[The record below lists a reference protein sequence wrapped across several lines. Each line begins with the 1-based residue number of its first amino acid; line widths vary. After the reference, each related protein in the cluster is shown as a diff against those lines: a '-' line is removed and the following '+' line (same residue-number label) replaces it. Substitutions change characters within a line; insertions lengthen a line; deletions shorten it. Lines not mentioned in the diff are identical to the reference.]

1 MNGIIFT
8 SKTPRFLTV
17 QFYFVYYE
25 IHEFFVKN
33 KSDQMLF
40 N

>member
-1 MNGIIFT
+1 MNCIIFT
-8 SKTPRFLTV
+8 SKTPQILTV
-17 QFYFVYYE
+17 NFVYYE

-33 KSDQMLF
+33 KSDQMIF